1 MSIPFGLPLGADQ
14 IVGRR
19 THWAR
24 AGGEWSIPDYAI
36 FGDPISCSHNFFNQ
50 NVPEEFMDCTA
61 PWSGAEFYAVAE
73 YCVRISRGDNRG
85 DVNVPGGDGEI
96 TPADV
101 VFLLNYLFRGGSA
114 PVPYNQG
121 DTNCDGTV
129 TARDIVR
136 LIGYLFRGEPVPRCC
151 DP

>member
-1 MSIPFGLPLGADQ
+1 MSIPFRLPLGTDQ

-19 THWAR
+19 TGWAR

-36 FGDPISCSHNFFNQ
+36 FGNPIYWSENFFNQ

-61 PWSGAEFYAVAE
+61 PWTGADFYAVVE
-73 YCVRISRGDNRG
+73 YCVRISRGDSRG

-96 TPADV
+96 TAADV

-121 DTNCDGTV
+121 DANCDGTV
-129 TARDIVR
+129 GAGDVVQ
-136 LIGYLFRGEPVPRCC
+136 LLMYLFRGWPPPTCC
-151 DP
+151 E